1 VNPYFGR
8 RQLRGREVLT
18 NWVYRAQPVPYE
30 WAPEGTPR
38 SEVAVPELDVSN
50 FRVPGSHA

>member
-1 VNPYFGR
+1 MNPYFGR